1 MPVKLVKLL
10 SKMAVFD
17 WPELFKMGM
26 LHKQSSADVILDGLN
41 VKTLEQRF

>member
-10 SKMAVFD
+10 SKKAVFD

-26 LHKQSSADVILDGLN
+26 LHKQSSADVILDSLN
-41 VKTLEQRF
+41 VKNIEKRF